1 MINDTYVTDDSGT
14 GIVHTAP
21 AFGEDDFRIA
31 VDNHIVSGEG
41 DMPCPINATGCFILP
56 VRDYLGQNVKDA
68 DKQIQKDLKAKGRL
82 IRQSQISHSYP
93 FCYRSDSPLIYRAV
107 PAWFVRVADITDKLT
122 KNNTETYWVP
132 ENVKL
137 KRFHN
142 WLEGA
147 RDWNISRNRYWGTP
161 IPLWVSD
168 DYEEIV
174 AVGSVKE
181 LEELSGVKGLTD
193 IHRDKID
200 HITIPSKKGK
210 GQLKRVSEVFDCWFE
225 SGRYPIYDL
234 LIVCLMHS
242 NTIRLKTARNSR
254 KLFQPILLQKG
265 LIKQEDGFIL

>member
-1 MINDTYVTDDSGT
+1 MLNDTYVTDDSGT

-31 VDNHIVSGEG
+31 VDNKIVSGEG
-41 DMPCPINATGCFILP
+41 DMACPIDATGRFILP
-56 VRDYLGQNVKDA
+56 VKDYIGQNVKDA
-68 DKQIQKDLKAKGRL
+68 DKQIQKDLKVRGRL

-93 FCYRSDSPLIYRAV
+93 FCYRSDTPLIYRAV
-107 PAWFVRVADITDKLT
+107 PAWFVRVAEITEKLI
-122 KNNTETYWVP
+122 KNNKETYWVP

-142 WLEGA
+142 WLEGS

-200 HITIPSKKGK
+200 DITIPSKKGK
-210 GQLKRVSEVFDCWFE
+210 GQLRRISEVFDCWFE
-225 SGRYPIYDL
+225 SGR
-234 LIVCLMHS
+234 
-242 NTIRLKTARNSR
+242 
-254 KLFQPILLQKG
+254 
-265 LIKQEDGFIL
+265 